1 MKIGESSKSEQIY
14 NQLPVSEQQ
23 SSSKM
28 KIKNTSHQTISLGNT
43 AFASIREA
51 NSFYIDKTDFIRQWW
66 ESQDVATLITRP
78 RRFGKSLNLNMLE
91 CFFSEKY
98 RGEGELFRGLSIW
111 NHEKYREI
119 QGTYPVIFFSFA
131 DIKGQ
136 TFTSAREAICQVI
149 QDLYAEFGFLKES
162 ERLSQEEKDYFSLVT
177 SMMSDAVA
185 AMSLKRLSMCLHS
198 YYGKKV
204 LIFLDEYDTPLQ
216 EAYMYGFWDELTGF
230 MRGLFNSTFKTNP
243 YLERALLTGITRVSK
258 ESIFSDLNNLTVITT
273 TSEQYADCFGFTE
286 TEVFDALEKYG
297 MSDRQVEV
305 QTWYDGFSFGNKK
318 DIYNPWSIT
327 CFLKEK
333 KLRPYWANTSSNQ
346 LVGKLVREGSA
357 QIKMVM
363 EDLLAGKSFQTEIDE
378 EIIFEQLQRKK
389 GAIWSLFLAG
399 GYLKVVKSEFDVSS
413 GRYSYELALTNQ
425 EVKMLFE
432 DMVEGWFSDETVP
445 YNDFLKAFLAKDLD
459 YMNEYMNRVAEAT
472 FSTFDTGRNP
482 SDDTN
487 PERFYH
493 GFVLG
498 LIVELAGKYR
508 VTSNR
513 ESGFGRYDVMLEPL
527 EKTKDAFVLE
537 FKVFNPRKEKTLEDT
552 VANALQQINEKDY
565 DCELLSRGIQKENIF
580 HYGFAFEG
588 KKVVIGEFG
597 EQSPCPPIVYVVK

>member
-1 MKIGESSKSEQIY
+1 MKIGENSKSEQIN
-14 NQLPVSEQQ
+14 NQLSVSEQQ

-28 KIKNTSHQTISLGNT
+28 KIKNTSHQTLSLGNT

-162 ERLSQEEKDYFSLVT
+162 ERLSQEEKDYFSLVAP
-177 SMMSDAVA
+177 MMSDAVA

-297 MSDRQVEV
+297 MSDRQIEV

-399 GYLKVVKSEFDVSS
+399 GYLKVVKSEFDISS

-580 HYGFAFEG
+580 HYGLAFEG
-588 KKVVIGEFG
+588 KKVLIG
-597 EQSPCPPIVYVVK
+597 

>member
-1 MKIGESSKSEQIY
+1 MKIGENSKSEQIN
-14 NQLPVSEQQ
+14 NQLSVSEQQ

-162 ERLSQEEKDYFSLVT
+162 ERLSQEEKDYFSLVAPT
-177 SMMSDAVA
+177 MSDAVA

-399 GYLKVVKSEFDVSS
+399 GYLKVVKSESDISS

-588 KKVVIGEFG
+588 KKVLIG
-597 EQSPCPPIVYVVK
+597 

>member
-1 MKIGESSKSEQIY
+1 MKIGENSKSEQIN
-14 NQLPVSEQQ
+14 NQLSVSEQQ

-162 ERLSQEEKDYFSLVT
+162 ERLSQEEKDYFSLVAPT
-177 SMMSDAVA
+177 MSDAVA

-297 MSDRQVEV
+297 MADRQGEV

-399 GYLKVVKSEFDVSS
+399 GYLKVVRSEFDISS

-498 LIVELAGKYR
+498 LIVKLAGKYR

-580 HYGFAFEG
+580 HYGLAFEG
-588 KKVVIGEFG
+588 KKVLIG
-597 EQSPCPPIVYVVK
+597 

>member
-66 ESQDVATLITRP
+66 KSQDVATLITRP

-399 GYLKVVKSEFDVSS
+399 GYLKVVRSEFDISS

-565 DCELLSRGIQKENIF
+565 DCELLSRGVQKENIF

-588 KKVVIGEFG
+588 KKVLIG
-597 EQSPCPPIVYVVK
+597 

>member
-1 MKIGESSKSEQIY
+1 MKIGENSKSEQIN
-14 NQLPVSEQQ
+14 NQLSVSEQQ

-297 MSDRQVEV
+297 MSDRQIEV

-399 GYLKVVKSEFDVSS
+399 GYLKVVRSEFDISS

-565 DCELLSRGIQKENIF
+565 DCELLSRGVQKENIF

-588 KKVVIGEFG
+588 KKVLIG
-597 EQSPCPPIVYVVK
+597 

>member
-1 MKIGESSKSEQIY
+1 MKICENSKSEQIN
-14 NQLPVSEQQ
+14 NQLSASEQK

-28 KIKNTSHQTISLGNT
+28 EIMNTSHQTISLGNT

-98 RGEGELFRGLSIW
+98 RGEGDLFRGLSIW

-177 SMMSDAVA
+177 PTMSDAVT

-216 EAYMYGFWDELTGF
+216 EAYMYGFWDELTVF

-297 MSDRQVEV
+297 MADRQGEV
-305 QTWYDGFSFGNKK
+305 QTWYDGFSFGNKR

-399 GYLKVVKSEFDVSS
+399 GYLKVVKSEFDISS

-432 DMVEGWFSDETVP
+432 DMVEGWFSDDAVP

-459 YMNEYMNRVAEAT
+459 YMNEYMNRVAEAI

-482 SDDTN
+482 SDDTS

-537 FKVFNPRKEKTLEDT
+537 FKVFNPRKEKILEDT

-588 KKVVIGEFG
+588 KKVLIG
-597 EQSPCPPIVYVVK
+597 

>member
-1 MKIGESSKSEQIY
+1 MKIGENSKSEQIN
-14 NQLPVSEQQ
+14 NQLSVSEQQ

-162 ERLSQEEKDYFSLVT
+162 ERLSQEEKDYFSLVAPT
-177 SMMSDAVA
+177 MSDAVA

-297 MSDRQVEV
+297 MSDRQIEV

-399 GYLKVVKSEFDVSS
+399 GYLKVVKSEVDVSS

-580 HYGFAFEG
+580 HYGLAFEG
-588 KKVVIGEFG
+588 KKVLIG
-597 EQSPCPPIVYVVK
+597 

>member
-1 MKIGESSKSEQIY
+1 MKICENSKSEQIN
-14 NQLPVSEQQ
+14 NQLSASEQQ
-23 SSSKM
+23 SSKM

-98 RGEGELFRGLSIW
+98 RGEGDLFWGLSIW

-177 SMMSDAVA
+177 PTMSDAVT

-297 MSDRQVEV
+297 MADRQGEV
-305 QTWYDGFSFGNKK
+305 QTWYDGFSFGNKR

-399 GYLKVVKSEFDVSS
+399 GYLKVVKSEFDISS

-432 DMVEGWFSDETVP
+432 DMVEGWFSDDAVP

-588 KKVVIGEFG
+588 KKVLIG
-597 EQSPCPPIVYVVK
+597 

>member
-399 GYLKVVKSEFDVSS
+399 GYLKVVRSEFDISS

-472 FSTFDTGRNP
+472 FSTFNTGRNP

-565 DCELLSRGIQKENIF
+565 DCELLSRGVQKENIF

-588 KKVVIGEFG
+588 KKVLIG
-597 EQSPCPPIVYVVK
+597 

>member
-1 MKIGESSKSEQIY
+1 MKIGENSKSEQIN
-14 NQLPVSEQQ
+14 NQLSVSEQQ

-162 ERLSQEEKDYFSLVT
+162 ERLSQEEKDYFSLVAPT
-177 SMMSDAVA
+177 MSDAVA

-399 GYLKVVKSEFDVSS
+399 GSLKVVRSEFDISS

-527 EKTKDAFVLE
+527 EKTKAAFVLE

-588 KKVVIGEFG
+588 KKVLIG
-597 EQSPCPPIVYVVK
+597 

>member
-1 MKIGESSKSEQIY
+1 MKICENSKSEQIN
-14 NQLPVSEQQ
+14 NQLSASEQK

-28 KIKNTSHQTISLGNT
+28 KIMNTSHQTISLGNT

-98 RGEGELFRGLSIW
+98 RGEGDLFWGLSIW

-177 SMMSDAVA
+177 PTMSDAVT

-297 MSDRQVEV
+297 MADRQGEV
-305 QTWYDGFSFGNKK
+305 QTWYDGFSFGNKR

-363 EDLLAGKSFQTEIDE
+363 EYLLAGKSFQTEIDE

-389 GAIWSLFLAG
+389 GVIWSLFLAG
-399 GYLKVVKSEFDVSS
+399 GYLKVVKSEFDISS

-432 DMVEGWFSDETVP
+432 DMVEGWFSDDAVP

-552 VANALQQINEKDY
+552 VSNALQQINEKDY

-588 KKVVIGEFG
+588 KKVLIG
-597 EQSPCPPIVYVVK
+597 

>member
-1 MKIGESSKSEQIY
+1 MKIGENSKSEQIN
-14 NQLPVSEQQ
+14 NQLSVSEQQ

-66 ESQDVATLITRP
+66 KSQDVATLITRP

-162 ERLSQEEKDYFSLVT
+162 ERLSQEEKDYFSLVAP
-177 SMMSDAVA
+177 MMSDAVA

-216 EAYMYGFWDELTGF
+216 KAYMYGFWDELTGF

-297 MSDRQVEV
+297 MSDRQGEV

-318 DIYNPWSIT
+318 DIYNSWSIT

-333 KLRPYWANTSSNQ
+333 KLRPYWANTSFNQ

-565 DCELLSRGIQKENIF
+565 DCELLSRGVQKENIF

-588 KKVVIGEFG
+588 EKVLIG
-597 EQSPCPPIVYVVK
+597 

>member
-1 MKIGESSKSEQIY
+1 MKICENSKSEQIN
-14 NQLPVSEQQ
+14 NQLSASEQQ
-23 SSSKM
+23 SSKM

-98 RGEGELFRGLSIW
+98 RGEGDLFRGLSIW

-177 SMMSDAVA
+177 PTMSDAVT

-297 MSDRQVEV
+297 MADRQGEV
-305 QTWYDGFSFGNKK
+305 QTWYDGFSFGNKR

-399 GYLKVVKSEFDVSS
+399 GYLKVVKSEFDISS

-432 DMVEGWFSDETVP
+432 DMVEGWFSDDAVP

-459 YMNEYMNRVAEAT
+459 YMNEYMNRVAEAA

-552 VANALQQINEKDY
+552 VSNALQQINEKDY

-588 KKVVIGEFG
+588 KKVLIG
-597 EQSPCPPIVYVVK
+597 

>member
-1 MKIGESSKSEQIY
+1 MKIGENSKSEQIN
-14 NQLPVSEQQ
+14 NQLSVSEQQ

-66 ESQDVATLITRP
+66 KSQDVATLITRP

-136 TFTSAREAICQVI
+136 TFTSAREAICHVI

-162 ERLSQEEKDYFSLVT
+162 ERLSQEEKDYFSLVAPT
-177 SMMSDAVA
+177 MSDAVA

-258 ESIFSDLNNLTVITT
+258 ESIFSDINNLTVITT

-565 DCELLSRGIQKENIF
+565 DCELLSRGVQKENIF

-588 KKVVIGEFG
+588 KKVLIG
-597 EQSPCPPIVYVVK
+597 

>member
-1 MKIGESSKSEQIY
+1 
-14 NQLPVSEQQ
+14 
-23 SSSKM
+23 M

-399 GYLKVVKSEFDVSS
+399 GYLKVVRSEFDISS

-527 EKTKDAFVLE
+527 EKTKAAFVLE

-588 KKVVIGEFG
+588 KKVLIG
-597 EQSPCPPIVYVVK
+597 

>member
-1 MKIGESSKSEQIY
+1 MKIGENSKSEQIN
-14 NQLPVSEQQ
+14 NQLSVSEQQ

-66 ESQDVATLITRP
+66 KSQDVATLITRP

-162 ERLSQEEKDYFSLVT
+162 ERLSQEEKDYFSLVAP
-177 SMMSDAVA
+177 MMSDAVA

-565 DCELLSRGIQKENIF
+565 DCELLSRGVQKENIF

-588 KKVVIGEFG
+588 KKVLIG
-597 EQSPCPPIVYVVK
+597 

>member
-1 MKIGESSKSEQIY
+1 MKIGENSKSEQIN
-14 NQLPVSEQQ
+14 NQLSVSEQQ

-66 ESQDVATLITRP
+66 KSQDVATLITRP

-162 ERLSQEEKDYFSLVT
+162 EHLSQEEKDYFFLVT
-177 SMMSDAVA
+177 PTMSDAVA

-565 DCELLSRGIQKENIF
+565 DCELLSRGVQKENIF

-588 KKVVIGEFG
+588 KKVLIG
-597 EQSPCPPIVYVVK
+597 

>member
-66 ESQDVATLITRP
+66 KSQDVATLITRP

-565 DCELLSRGIQKENIF
+565 DCELLSRGVQKENIF

-588 KKVVIGEFG
+588 KKVLIG
-597 EQSPCPPIVYVVK
+597 

>member
-363 EDLLAGKSFQTEIDE
+363 EDLLAEKSFQTEIDE

-399 GYLKVVKSEFDVSS
+399 GYLKVVRSEFDISS

-527 EKTKDAFVLE
+527 EKTKAAFVLE

-588 KKVVIGEFG
+588 KKVLIG
-597 EQSPCPPIVYVVK
+597 

>member
-1 MKIGESSKSEQIY
+1 MKIGENSKSEQIN
-14 NQLPVSEQQ
+14 NQLSVSEQQ

-66 ESQDVATLITRP
+66 KSQDVATLITRP

-98 RGEGELFRGLSIW
+98 RGEGDLFRGLSIW

-162 ERLSQEEKDYFSLVT
+162 ERLSQEEKDYFSLVAP
-177 SMMSDAVA
+177 MMSDAVA

-297 MSDRQVEV
+297 MSDRQIEV

-498 LIVELAGKYR
+498 LIVKLAGKYR

-580 HYGFAFEG
+580 HYGLAFEG
-588 KKVVIGEFG
+588 KKVLIG
-597 EQSPCPPIVYVVK
+597 

>member
-1 MKIGESSKSEQIY
+1 MKIGENSKSEQIN
-14 NQLPVSEQQ
+14 NQLSVSEQQ

-399 GYLKVVKSEFDVSS
+399 GYLKVVRSEFDISS

-588 KKVVIGEFG
+588 KKVLIG
-597 EQSPCPPIVYVVK
+597 

>member
-1 MKIGESSKSEQIY
+1 MKIGENSKSEQIN
-14 NQLPVSEQQ
+14 NQLSVSEQQ

-399 GYLKVVKSEFDVSS
+399 GYLKVVRSEFDISS

-565 DCELLSRGIQKENIF
+565 DCELLSRGVQKENIF

-588 KKVVIGEFG
+588 KKVLIG
-597 EQSPCPPIVYVVK
+597 

>member
-565 DCELLSRGIQKENIF
+565 DCELLSRGVQKENIF

-588 KKVVIGEFG
+588 KKVLIG
-597 EQSPCPPIVYVVK
+597 

>member
-1 MKIGESSKSEQIY
+1 MKIGENSKSEQIN
-14 NQLPVSEQQ
+14 NQLSVSEQQ

-297 MSDRQVEV
+297 MSDRQIEV

-399 GYLKVVKSEFDVSS
+399 GYLKVVRSEFDISS

-588 KKVVIGEFG
+588 KKVLIG
-597 EQSPCPPIVYVVK
+597 

>member
-1 MKIGESSKSEQIY
+1 MKICENFKSEQIN
-14 NQLPVSEQQ
+14 NQLSVSEQQ

-162 ERLSQEEKDYFSLVT
+162 ERLSQEEKDYFSLVAP
-177 SMMSDAVA
+177 MMSDAVA

-297 MSDRQVEV
+297 MSDRQGEV

-459 YMNEYMNRVAEAT
+459 YMNEYMNRVAEVT

-580 HYGFAFEG
+580 HYGLAFEG
-588 KKVVIGEFG
+588 KKVLIG
-597 EQSPCPPIVYVVK
+597 

>member
-1 MKIGESSKSEQIY
+1 MKIGENSKSEQIN
-14 NQLPVSEQQ
+14 NQLSVSEQQ

-66 ESQDVATLITRP
+66 KSHDVATLITRP

-162 ERLSQEEKDYFSLVT
+162 ERLSQEEKDYFSLVAPT
-177 SMMSDAVA
+177 MSDAVA

-565 DCELLSRGIQKENIF
+565 DCELLSRGVQKENIF

-588 KKVVIGEFG
+588 KKVLIG
-597 EQSPCPPIVYVVK
+597 

>member
-1 MKIGESSKSEQIY
+1 MKIGENSKSEQIN
-14 NQLPVSEQQ
+14 NQLSVSEQQ

-66 ESQDVATLITRP
+66 KSQDVATLITRP

-162 ERLSQEEKDYFSLVT
+162 ERLSQEEKDYFSLVAPT
-177 SMMSDAVA
+177 MSDAVA

-399 GYLKVVKSEFDVSS
+399 GYLKVVKSEFDISS

-527 EKTKDAFVLE
+527 EKTKAAFVLE

-565 DCELLSRGIQKENIF
+565 DCELLSRGVQKENIF

-588 KKVVIGEFG
+588 KKVLIG
-597 EQSPCPPIVYVVK
+597 

>member
-1 MKIGESSKSEQIY
+1 MKIGENSKSEQIN
-14 NQLPVSEQQ
+14 NQLSVSEQQ

-162 ERLSQEEKDYFSLVT
+162 ERLSQEEKDYFSLVAPT
-177 SMMSDAVA
+177 MSDAVA

-297 MSDRQVEV
+297 MSDRQIEV

-399 GYLKVVKSEFDVSS
+399 GYLKVVKSEFDISS

-459 YMNEYMNRVAEAT
+459 YMNEYMNRVAEVT

-565 DCELLSRGIQKENIF
+565 DCELLSWGIQKENIF

-588 KKVVIGEFG
+588 KKVLIG
-597 EQSPCPPIVYVVK
+597 

>member
-1 MKIGESSKSEQIY
+1 MKIGENSKSEQIN
-14 NQLPVSEQQ
+14 NQLSVSEQQ

-297 MSDRQVEV
+297 MSDRQIEV

-399 GYLKVVKSEFDVSS
+399 GYLKVVRSEFDISS

-527 EKTKDAFVLE
+527 EKTKAAFVLE

-588 KKVVIGEFG
+588 KKVLIG
-597 EQSPCPPIVYVVK
+597 

>member
-230 MRGLFNSTFKTNP
+230 MRGLFNSTFKTNL

-399 GYLKVVKSEFDVSS
+399 GYLKVVRSEFDISS

-527 EKTKDAFVLE
+527 EKTKAAFVLE

-588 KKVVIGEFG
+588 KKVLIG
-597 EQSPCPPIVYVVK
+597 

>member
-1 MKIGESSKSEQIY
+1 MKIGECSKSEQVN
-14 NQLPVSEQQ
+14 NQLSVSEQQ

-98 RGEGELFRGLSIW
+98 RGEGDLFRGLSIW

-297 MSDRQVEV
+297 MADRQGEV
-305 QTWYDGFSFGNKK
+305 QTWYDGFSFGNKR

-399 GYLKVVKSEFDVSS
+399 GYLKVVKSEFDISS

-432 DMVEGWFSDETVP
+432 DMVEGWFSDDAVP

-472 FSTFDTGRNP
+472 SSTFDTGRNP

-552 VANALQQINEKDY
+552 VSNALQQINEKDY

-588 KKVVIGEFG
+588 KKVLIG
-597 EQSPCPPIVYVVK
+597 

>member
-1 MKIGESSKSEQIY
+1 MKIGENSKSEQIN
-14 NQLPVSEQQ
+14 NQLSVSEQQ

-66 ESQDVATLITRP
+66 KSQDVATLITRP

-162 ERLSQEEKDYFSLVT
+162 ERLSQEEKDYFSLVAPT
-177 SMMSDAVA
+177 MSDAVA

-297 MSDRQVEV
+297 MSDRQIEV

-399 GYLKVVKSEFDVSS
+399 GYLKVVKSEFDISS

-537 FKVFNPRKEKTLEDT
+537 FKAFNPRKEKTLEDT

-565 DCELLSRGIQKENIF
+565 DCELLSRGVQKENIF

-588 KKVVIGEFG
+588 KKVLIG
-597 EQSPCPPIVYVVK
+597 

>member
-1 MKIGESSKSEQIY
+1 MSNSEQIN
-14 NQLPVSEQQ
+14 NQLSASEQK

-28 KIKNTSHQTISLGNT
+28 KIMNTSHQTISLGNT

-98 RGEGELFRGLSIW
+98 RGEGDLFRGLSIW

-216 EAYMYGFWDELTGF
+216 EAYVYGFWDELTGF

-297 MSDRQVEV
+297 MADRQGEV
-305 QTWYDGFSFGNKK
+305 QTWYDGFSFGNKR

-399 GYLKVVKSEFDVSS
+399 GYLKVVKSEFDTSS

-472 FSTFDTGRNP
+472 VSTFDTGRNP
-482 SDDTN
+482 SDDIN

-552 VANALQQINEKDY
+552 VSNALQQINEKDY

-588 KKVVIGEFG
+588 KKVLIG
-597 EQSPCPPIVYVVK
+597 

>member
-1 MKIGESSKSEQIY
+1 MKIGENSKSEQIN
-14 NQLPVSEQQ
+14 NQLSVSEQQ

-162 ERLSQEEKDYFSLVT
+162 ERLSQEEKDYFSLVAPT
-177 SMMSDAVA
+177 MSDAVA

-273 TSEQYADCFGFTE
+273 TSEQYADCLGFTE

-399 GYLKVVKSEFDVSS
+399 GYLKVVKSEFDISS

-588 KKVVIGEFG
+588 KKVLIG
-597 EQSPCPPIVYVVK
+597 

>member
-1 MKIGESSKSEQIY
+1 MKIGENSKSEQIN
-14 NQLPVSEQQ
+14 NQLSVSEQQ

-119 QGTYPVIFFSFA
+119 QGTYPVILFSFA

-162 ERLSQEEKDYFSLVT
+162 ERLSQEEKDYFSLVAPT
-177 SMMSDAVA
+177 MSDAVA

-297 MSDRQVEV
+297 MSDRQIEV

-399 GYLKVVKSEFDVSS
+399 GYLKVVKSEFDISS

-588 KKVVIGEFG
+588 KKVLIG
-597 EQSPCPPIVYVVK
+597 

>member
-66 ESQDVATLITRP
+66 KSQDVATLITRP

-527 EKTKDAFVLE
+527 EKTKAAFVLE

-588 KKVVIGEFG
+588 KKVLIG
-597 EQSPCPPIVYVVK
+597 

>member
-1 MKIGESSKSEQIY
+1 MKICENSKSEQIN
-14 NQLPVSEQQ
+14 NQLSASEQQ
-23 SSSKM
+23 SSKM

-43 AFASIREA
+43 AFASMREA

-98 RGEGELFRGLSIW
+98 RGEGDLFRGLSIW

-162 ERLSQEEKDYFSLVT
+162 ERLSQEERDYFSLVT
-177 SMMSDAVA
+177 PTMSDAVT

-297 MSDRQVEV
+297 MADRQGEV
-305 QTWYDGFSFGNKK
+305 QTWYDGFSFGNKR

-399 GYLKVVKSEFDVSS
+399 GYLKVVKSEFDISS

-432 DMVEGWFSDETVP
+432 DMVEGWFSDDAVP

-459 YMNEYMNRVAEAT
+459 YMNEYMNRVAEAA

-552 VANALQQINEKDY
+552 VSNALQQINEKDY

-588 KKVVIGEFG
+588 KKVLIG
-597 EQSPCPPIVYVVK
+597 